1 MVLVRVVRL
10 EKILMRSS
18 SKRLGSLRVRKIS
31 FGDQP
36 DQVAIFLFVFVLG
49 GLLVRSCE
57 KCLVSLWERRAY
69 FLRLRPPIGSA
80 GLELLEGISLHERRG
95 QAAQGSGFGFLEG
108 VIVVVLGDEKGE

>member
-1 MVLVRVVRL
+1 MDIVVFVFWVGICWLGVVR
-10 EKILMRSS
+10 
-18 SKRLGSLRVRKIS
+18 RV
-31 FGDQP
+31 
-36 DQVAIFLFVFVLG
+36 
-49 GLLVRSCE
+49 
-57 KCLVSLWERRAY
+57 LVSLWERRAY